1 MLKTNTKAPDFKLP
15 STSKDKYSLK
25 DSIGK
30 YVVIYFYPKDDTPG
44 CTIETNDFNKLL
56 SKFKKLECEVYGISK
71 DNLKSHD
78 KFRDKYKI
86 KFDLLADEE
95 LTVLKKYKVWGK
107 KKFMGREFMGII
119 RTTFLIDK
127 KGKII
132 KIWEN
137 VKVKDHAKDVLETI
151 KNISKKW
158 PLISKGPLTF
168 NFIER

>member
-1 MLKTNTKAPDFKLP
+1 MKALNFTLP
-15 STSKDKYSLK
+15 STNKNKYSLK

-30 YVVIYFYPKDDTPG
+30 FVVLYFYPKDDTPG

-71 DNLKSHD
+71 DNLKSHN

-86 KFDLLADEE
+86 KFDLLSDEE
-95 LTVLKKYKVWGK
+95 LKVLKKYKVWGK

-132 KIWEN
+132 KIWDN
-137 VKVKDHAKDVLETI
+137 VKVKDHAKEVLETL
-151 KNISKKW
+151 KNLS
-158 PLISKGPLTF
+158 
-168 NFIER
+168 

>member
-107 KKFMGREFMGII
+107 KKFMGREFMGVL

-132 KIWEN
+132 KIWDN
-137 VKVKDHAKDVLETI
+137 VKVKDHAKEVLETL
-151 KNISKKW
+151 KNFSKK
-158 PLISKGPLTF
+158 
-168 NFIER
+168 

>member
-127 KGKII
+127 KGKIM
-132 KIWEN
+132 KIWDN
-137 VKVKDHAKDVLETI
+137 VKVKDHAKEVLETL
-151 KNISKKW
+151 KNLSKK
-158 PLISKGPLTF
+158 
-168 NFIER
+168 

>member
-1 MLKTNTKAPDFKLP
+1 MIKEKNLAPVFKLP
-15 STSKDKYSLK
+15 STNKKEFSLK
-25 DSIGK
+25 DSLGNF
-30 YVVIYFYPKDDTPG
+30 VVLYFYPKDDTPG

-56 SKFKKLECEVYGISK
+56 PKFKKLNCEILGISK

-95 LTVLKKYKVWGK
+95 IKVLKKYKVWAK
-107 KKFMGREFMGII
+107 KKFMGREFMGIV

-132 KIWEN
+132 KIWNN
-137 VKVKDHAKDVLETI
+137 VKVKDHAKEVLETLQ
-151 KNISKKW
+151 NIVKK
-158 PLISKGPLTF
+158 
-168 NFIER
+168 

>member
-1 MLKTNTKAPDFKLP
+1 MIKEKNLAPTFKLP
-15 STSKDKYSLK
+15 STNKKEFSLK
-25 DSIGK
+25 DSLGNF
-30 YVVIYFYPKDDTPG
+30 VVLYFYPKDDTPG

-56 SKFKKLECEVYGISK
+56 PKFKKLNCEILGISK

-95 LTVLKKYKVWGK
+95 IKVLKKYKVWAK
-107 KKFMGREFMGII
+107 KKFMGREFMGIV

-132 KIWEN
+132 KIWNN
-137 VKVKDHAKDVLETI
+137 VKVKDHAKEVLDTL
-151 KNISKKW
+151 KNIVKK
-158 PLISKGPLTF
+158 
-168 NFIER
+168 

>member
-127 KGKII
+127 KGKIV
-132 KIWEN
+132 KIWDN
-137 VKVKDHAKDVLETI
+137 VKVKDHAKEVLETV
-151 KNISKKW
+151 KNLS
-158 PLISKGPLTF
+158 
-168 NFIER
+168 